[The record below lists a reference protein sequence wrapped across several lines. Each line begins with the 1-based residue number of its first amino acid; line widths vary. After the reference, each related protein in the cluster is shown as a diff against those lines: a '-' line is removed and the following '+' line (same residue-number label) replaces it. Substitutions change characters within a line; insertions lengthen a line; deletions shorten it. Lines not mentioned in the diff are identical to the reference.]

1 MGCLPKNYLENSQ
14 RATATTTAKTSSKKA
29 FILGSLIS
37 FFLSVKTRRLGKM
50 KSACEIRTFK
60 AVCEKPA
67 LRVVSKLRACV
78 CGQGFL

>member
-1 MGCLPKNYLENSQ
+1 
-14 RATATTTAKTSSKKA
+14 
-29 FILGSLIS
+29 
-37 FFLSVKTRRLGKM
+37 LGKM